1 MSDRFVR
8 RCLLLPVL
16 VFLFGWLAP
25 AILADDSPQRL
36 RVLSYNIH
44 HGEGV
49 DGVLDLPRIAR
60 VIRSVDPDVVAL
72 QEVDQNVERTG
83 TVDQPTEL
91 ARLTEMEVV
100 FGANIEL
107 QGGHYGNA
115 ILSRLPIVRHTNH
128 RLPSRDDGE
137 QRGVLAAELSLPG
150 TDAPPGTDTRPGTD
164 TPPGTDKS
172 LAFLATH
179 FDHRRDDR
187 ERLASAK
194 AVDMIVSR
202 KPRKPTIL
210 AGDLNDVP
218 ASRVLGA
225 LGGAWKR
232 TNDEPLPT
240 IPVDQPTRQIDYILV
255 RPAERWRVIEVRV
268 LEESVASDHRAIFA
282 ELELLP
288 ARPWD

>member
-1 MSDRFVR
+1 MSDRSVR
-8 RCLLLPVL
+8 RRLLMPALWLLSGL
-16 VFLFGWLAP
+16 VAP

-60 VIRSVDPDVVAL
+60 VIRSVDPHVVAL

-91 ARLTEMEVV
+91 ARLTEMEVA

-115 ILSRLPIVRHTNH
+115 ILSRLPVVRHTNH
-128 RLPSRDDGE
+128 RLPNRDDGE
-137 QRGVLAAELSLPG
+137 QRGVLAAELALPG
-150 TDAPPGTDTRPGTD
+150 TDE
-164 TPPGTDKS
+164 S
-172 LAFLATH
+172 LRFLATH

-202 KPRKPTIL
+202 EPRMPTIL

-218 ASRVLGA
+218 SSRVLGA
-225 LGGAWKR
+225 FSGIWKR
-232 TNDEPLPT
+232 ANDEPLAT
-240 IPVDQPTRQIDYILV
+240 IPVDRPTRQIDYILV
-255 RPAERWRVIEVRV
+255 RPAERWRVIDVRV

-282 ELELLP
+282 ELELMP
-288 ARPWD
+288 APPEN